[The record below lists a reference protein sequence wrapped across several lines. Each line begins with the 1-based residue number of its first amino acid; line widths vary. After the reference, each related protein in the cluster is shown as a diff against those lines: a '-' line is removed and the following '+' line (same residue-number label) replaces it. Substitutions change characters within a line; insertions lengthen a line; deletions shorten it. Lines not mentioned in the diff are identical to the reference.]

1 MLREKNIIIKRN
13 RKKRHSIC
21 LKVGQFAI
29 IWLIISGT
37 VLTGCGDAGKEKELQ
52 LSSEQTQ
59 MGSETAASDT
69 KVTDA
74 EQESKVSASEQ
85 EPDNSGQ
92 QEASHAGNEQD
103 TAKACKE
110 ILDSWDFSYGPI
122 MLEQVQKQ
130 LEEENIHYTGYFNVS
145 GERLDLTLENGVTL
159 VFLETRDSQLQT
171 IGYELIM
178 KGTEFNKN
186 GFQENYLNAYDVITD
201 EYYYPDLS
209 QEPLREED
217 LYQCNQTDLS
227 IIRNQIFAKYGR
239 EFQDPFLNAVFLQ
252 KSWYTP
258 QYSAEEFTSSQR
270 KQISAMDQENLNLVM
285 KWEESKGYRKTA
297 PADYETLRSLLSGSW
312 IDLDG
317 DGREEQVRY
326 HRVMEDNDLS
336 NITLQIKTADKLADK
351 DASDV
356 TLNLEEPRL
365 HSNCYIASGDGKTWQ
380 IIVAS
385 DGMSADYNMSFY
397 QYEKGTLKKLGE
409 IPSYVE
415 SLKIYSDKML
425 AMVETVH
432 FQCQP
437 LELEYAVQNGKITWI
452 KKEYYEYP
460 QNQAKALKEIPLYGE
475 KEGKE
480 ITVTL
485 QSGDEFLVIGG
496 DLTDW
501 VQLKKVSTG
510 EQGWLKVNELECYFP
525 DGTSETS
532 SLLFD
537 GLWFYG

>member
-217 LYQCNQTDLS
+217 LYQYNQTDLS

-356 TLNLEEPRL
+356 TLNLEKPRL

>member
-1 MLREKNIIIKRN
+1 MLRVKNIIIKRN

-37 VLTGCGDAGKEKELQ
+37 VLTGCGDAGKEKEPQ
-52 LSSEQTQ
+52 PSSEQTQ
-59 MGSETAASDT
+59 MGSETVTSDT

-74 EQESKVSASEQ
+74 EQGSKVSASEQ

-92 QEASHAGNEQD
+92 QEASNAGNEQD

-159 VFLETRDSQLQT
+159 IFLETRGSQLQT
-171 IGYELIM
+171 VGYELIM
-178 KGTEFNKN
+178 KGTEFNNN

-209 QEPLREED
+209 QEPLKEED

-285 KWEESKGYRKTA
+285 KWEESKGYRKTT
-297 PADYETLRSLLSGSW
+297 PSDYETLRSLLSGSW

-336 NITLQIKTADKLADK
+336 NITLQIKTEDKLADK